1 MMSEKYI
8 INTLKGDFMI
18 TKIIMK
24 EYCSLPN
31 ISCIISGDVITLIE
45 NNPRK
50 ETIESKIK
58 YLAESF
64 SNKIIVPN
72 KLYKKVE
79 NDIWEIRYHDVRIF
93 CYRENDNWFL
103 YHAMIKKADRIGNE
117 IFIVRRKFNELKTII
132 HKIH

>member
-1 MMSEKYI
+1 
-8 INTLKGDFMI
+8 MI